1 MKLLSIEVLVNH
13 MPKEN
18 KKLKKVLKQI
28 QHLTELMATKAH
40 GKTSDDLKI
49 LQQLQELYKQRNELQ
64 NVSDR

>member
-1 MKLLSIEVLVNH
+1 

-18 KKLKKVLKQI
+18 KKLKGVQKKI
-28 QHLTELMATKAH
+28 QHLTEVMTTKAH
-40 GKTSDDLKI
+40 GKTSDDLKL